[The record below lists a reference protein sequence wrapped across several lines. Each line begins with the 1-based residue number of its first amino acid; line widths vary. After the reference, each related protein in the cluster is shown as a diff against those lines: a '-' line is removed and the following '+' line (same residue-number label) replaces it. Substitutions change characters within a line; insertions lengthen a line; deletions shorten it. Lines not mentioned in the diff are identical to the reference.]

1 VIIMEK
7 MKIGFIGLGAMGKP
21 MAKNLIRAGFRVIVY
36 NRTIGKTKEFR
47 EMGASVAVTP
57 KDLASDSQVVI
68 VNVSNSPDVE
78 EVLLGKEGA
87 IHGSR
92 PGTIVID
99 MGTSYPSSTLKI
111 CKILQEKGVEM
122 LDAPVSGGVKGAEDG
137 TLSIMVGGR
146 REIFEKCKPILS
158 AMGKNIFYQGESG
171 SGHITKAINNFVSA
185 AAITALTEALV
196 MAKKAGLS
204 PMKVLDVLKVSS
216 GRSYQAEQ
224 ALPQFVLTRK
234 FDAGF
239 LLGLMKKDLNI
250 FASLGD
256 DYQTPMFLG
265 NLVHQLWDVAARE
278 IGPQSDYTRFV
289 GLYETWANAK
299 VEG

>member
-1 VIIMEK
+1 MQES
-7 MKIGFIGLGAMGKP
+7 KIGYIGLGAMGKP
-21 MAKNLIRAGFRVIVY
+21 MAKNLIRGGFSLTVY
-36 NRTIGKTKEFR
+36 NRTTEKTKELR
-47 EMGASVAVTP
+47 EMGASVSSTP
-57 KDLASDSQVVI
+57 KDLAFACNIII

-87 IHGSR
+87 IHGCQ
-92 PGTIVID
+92 PGAIVID

-122 LDAPVSGGVKGAEDG
+122 LDAPVSGGVKGAEEG
-137 TLSIMVGGR
+137 TLSIMVGGKK
-146 REIFEKCKPILS
+146 EVFEKCKPILL

-204 PMKVLDVLKVSS
+204 PGKVLEVLKVSS

-265 NLVHQLWDVAARE
+265 NLVYQLWDVAARE
-278 IGPQSDYTRFV
+278 MGPQNDYTKFV

>member
-1 VIIMEK
+1 MQEC
-7 MKIGFIGLGAMGKP
+7 KIGYIGLGAMGKP
-21 MAKNLIRAGFRVIVY
+21 MAKNLIRAGLSLTVY
-36 NRTIGKTKEFR
+36 NRTVEKTKELR
-47 EMGASVAVTP
+47 EMGASVSPSP
-57 KDLASDSQVVI
+57 KDLAFACNIMI

-87 IHGSR
+87 IHGCR
-92 PGTIVID
+92 PGAIVID

-122 LDAPVSGGVKGAEDG
+122 LDAPVSGGVKGAEEG
-137 TLSIMVGGR
+137 TLSIMVGGKK
-146 REIFEKCKPILS
+146 EVFEKCKPILL

-204 PMKVLDVLKVSS
+204 PGKVLEVLKVSS

-265 NLVHQLWDVAARE
+265 NLVYQLWDVAASE
-278 IGPQSDYTRFV
+278 MGPQNDYTKFV

>member
-122 LDAPVSGGVKGAEDG
+122 LDAPVSGGVKGAEER

>member
-1 VIIMEK
+1 MQEH
-7 MKIGFIGLGAMGKP
+7 KIGYIGLGAMGKP
-21 MAKNLIRAGFRVIVY
+21 MAKNLIRAGFSLTVY
-36 NRTIGKTKEFR
+36 NRTVEKTKELR
-47 EMGASVAVTP
+47 EMGASVSSSP
-57 KDLASDSQVVI
+57 KDLAFACNIMI

-87 IHGSR
+87 IHGCR
-92 PGTIVID
+92 PGAIVID

-122 LDAPVSGGVKGAEDG
+122 LDAPVSGGVKGAEEG
-137 TLSIMVGGR
+137 TLSIMVGGKK
-146 REIFEKCKPILS
+146 EVFEKCKPILL

-204 PMKVLDVLKVSS
+204 PGKVLEVLKVSS

-265 NLVHQLWDVAARE
+265 NLVYQLWDVAARE
-278 IGPQSDYTRFV
+278 MGPQNDYTKFV

>member
-1 VIIMEK
+1 MKE

-87 IHGSR
+87 IHGCR

-278 IGPQSDYTRFV
+278 IGPQNDYTKFV

>member
-1 VIIMEK
+1 MQEY
-7 MKIGFIGLGAMGKP
+7 KIGYIGLGAMGKP
-21 MAKNLIRAGFRVIVY
+21 MAKNLIRAGFSLTVY
-36 NRTIGKTKEFR
+36 NRTVEKTKELR
-47 EMGASVAVTP
+47 EMGASVSSSP
-57 KDLASDSQVVI
+57 KDLAFVCNIMI

-87 IHGSR
+87 IHGCQ
-92 PGTIVID
+92 PGAIVID

-122 LDAPVSGGVKGAEDG
+122 LDAPVSGGVKGAEEG
-137 TLSIMVGGR
+137 TLSIMVGGKK
-146 REIFEKCKPILS
+146 EVFEKCKPILLT
-158 AMGKNIFYQGESG
+158 MGKNIFYQGESG

-204 PMKVLDVLKVSS
+204 PGKVLEVLKVSS

-265 NLVHQLWDVAARE
+265 NLVYQLWDVAARE
-278 IGPQSDYTRFV
+278 MGPQNDYTKFV

>member
-1 VIIMEK
+1 MQE

-21 MAKNLIRAGFRVIVY
+21 MAKNLIRAGLRVIVY
-36 NRTIGKTKEFR
+36 NRTIAKTKELR

-122 LDAPVSGGVKGAEDG
+122 LDAPVSGGVKGAEEG

-146 REIFEKCKPILS
+146 REIFEKCKPVLS

-204 PMKVLDVLKVSS
+204 PMKVLEVLKVSS

-278 IGPQSDYTRFV
+278 IGPQNDYTKFV

>member
-1 VIIMEK
+1 MQEY
-7 MKIGFIGLGAMGKP
+7 KIGYIGLGAMGKP
-21 MAKNLIRAGFRVIVY
+21 MAKNLIRAGFSLTVY
-36 NRTIGKTKEFR
+36 NRTVEKTKELR
-47 EMGASVAVTP
+47 EMGASVSSSP
-57 KDLASDSQVVI
+57 KDLAFACNIMI

-87 IHGSR
+87 IHGCR
-92 PGTIVID
+92 PGAIVID

-122 LDAPVSGGVKGAEDG
+122 LDAPVSGGVKGAEEG
-137 TLSIMVGGR
+137 TLSIMVGGKKQV
-146 REIFEKCKPILS
+146 FEKCKPILL

-204 PMKVLDVLKVSS
+204 PGKVLEVLKVSS

-265 NLVHQLWDVAARE
+265 NLVYQLWDVAARE
-278 IGPQSDYTRFV
+278 MGPQNDYTKFV

>member
-1 VIIMEK
+1 MEK

-122 LDAPVSGGVKGAEDG
+122 LDAPVSGGVKGAEER